1 LSKPRVMAPKANI
14 RPMHEANNRCWHII
28 APAGHT
34 LDDVLSPAYLAP
46 RIKDMIDGDELTLRS
61 EDHKFHVRAYVLE
74 TDKDAN
80 TISFAVLEVSD
91 LTSMPTIA
99 YDYADAIVRREAGGW
114 AVLSAD
120 VQLKGGFPTETAA
133 TAWVAE
139 KRTAA
144 TAAMAGKVS

>member
-1 LSKPRVMAPKANI
+1 MRFALRQQ
-14 RPMHEANNRCWHII
+14 RQGNRSSD
-28 APAGHT
+28 HT
-34 LDDVLSPAYLAP
+34 LADVLSPAYLAP
-46 RIKDMIDGDELTLRS
+46 RIKDMADGDELTLRS
-61 EDHKFHVRAYVLE
+61 EDHKFHVRAYVMS